1 MFKHVCFFYAI
12 IDEVFIYYIVVF
24 IVKTVVHLCL
34 DALCFKFLDYQVFQ
48 ASIALL
54 LLSLDFLYIIKL
66 KKIELDKKY
75 LACTACYESF
85 NCRYIVTSWYLFV
98 QSQQW
103 KHQNNMRNL
112 FKVNR
117 KDTRTT
123 SLTLFWCLYC

>member
-75 LACTACYESF
+75 LACTACCESF
-85 NCRYIVTSWYLFV
+85 NCRYIVTSWYLLV

>member
-1 MFKHVCFFYAI
+1 MFKHVYFFDAI
-12 IDEVFIYYIVVF
+12 SAEVFIYYIVAFV
-24 IVKTVVHLCL
+24 VKAVVHLCL
-34 DALCFKFLDYQVFQ
+34 DALCFIFLNYQGL
-48 ASIALL
+48 IALL

-66 KKIELDKKY
+66 KKIELDKNY

-85 NCRYIVTSWYLFV
+85 NCRYIVTSWYLLV

-103 KHQNNMRNL
+103 KHQNNTQNL

>member
-24 IVKTVVHLCL
+24 IVKTVFHLCL

-75 LACTACYESF
+75 LACTAYYESF
-85 NCRYIVTSWYLFV
+85 NCRYIVTSWYLLV